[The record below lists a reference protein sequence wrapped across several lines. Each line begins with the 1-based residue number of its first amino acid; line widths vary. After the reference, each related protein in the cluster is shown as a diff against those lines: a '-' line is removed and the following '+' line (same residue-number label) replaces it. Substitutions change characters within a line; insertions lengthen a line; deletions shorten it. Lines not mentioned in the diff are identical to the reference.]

1 MRRIGW
7 IIPLVLF
14 VAVALAQRSW
24 PTPPGMRCPDRTLV
38 LYEIQAAN
46 AGKMNGLFNEH
57 LAYSLKHLR
66 ARDIVNLGISDTGAA
81 AVFASTNWSE
91 VDAIINQD
99 PYIREGVAVVAS
111 HTVWHAC
118 EAEK

>member
-1 MRRIGW
+1 MRW
-7 IIPLVLF
+7 LIPFF
-14 VAVALAQRSW
+14 VVFLAVALAQRKW
-24 PTPPGMRCPDRTLV
+24 PTPPGMRCRDRTLV

-46 AGKMNGLFNEH
+46 AGKISGLFDEH

-66 ARDIVNLGISDTGAA
+66 AGDVVRLGISDSGAA
-81 AVFASTNWSE
+81 AVFTNTQWSE
-91 VDAIINQD
+91 VEAIINQD

-118 EAEK
+118 EAE